1 MIYMLNTIVSLIT
14 PPLKGAVALIRLS
27 GDISKEIIDNIFTK
41 KIEKPNHV
49 YLGYIVNKKT
59 NERIDQVLVTY
70 FKAPHSYTGEDCVEI
85 SSHGSMLIVNQIIE
99 LCLSLGAVKAQRGEF
114 TMRAYYSGKMDL
126 VQAEAVND
134 LINAQT
140 EEAKKLHLYSLT
152 GETSKLLTPI
162 KNELADILSLIE
174 VNIDY
179 PEYEDIEQ
187 MTNEKIIASLGGI
200 CTQIDELISDGK
212 RNKLISQGIKV
223 ALVGRP
229 NVGKS
234 SLLNALLKQDKAIV
248 TSIPGTTRDVVEGQ
262 INVNG
267 ITLNLLDTAGI
278 RDTDDI
284 VEEIGVNKSKSV
296 IEEADLVILVLE
308 ADKLLDEDKKLIEL
322 TKDKRRIIVYNKE
335 DLISSRKQE
344 GIYISALNKDI
355 TALKE
360 EISSMFELDKLN
372 ELSPS
377 LCSEREIGLLMK
389 TKNSLSEAKEEAQ
402 NNISLDLIAISLKEG
417 YDAIKD
423 ILGEEIKVDLSEEI
437 FSRFCV
443 GK

>member
-85 SSHGSMLIVNQIIE
+85 SCHGSMLIVNQIIE

-152 GETSKLLTPI
+152 GETSRLLTPI

-187 MTNEKIIASLGGI
+187 MTNEKIIASLSGI
-200 CTQIDELISDGK
+200 CNQIDELISDGK

-284 VEEIGVNKSKSV
+284 VEEIGVNKSKSI

-335 DLISSRKQE
+335 DLITSRNQE

-355 TALKE
+355 SSLKE